1 MNVLDKYKEWQVDL
15 IKREVEK
22 NTFPYA
28 VLMENWGS
36 DFNLSTLVRNAN
48 AFGAKEVFYLKD
60 KKRWD
65 KRGAVGTY
73 HYTNVQHLSSYD
85 QIEELKKRYK
95 LVAVEN
101 GLWRSQALAS
111 YEWEPNTLLV
121 FGEEGN
127 GVTPRLMDMC
137 EDVVYIPQYGSV
149 RSLNVGTASGIIMND
164 YVSKTIYK
172 ARLNDGR
179 STERGNRRPQA
190 KTATQVS
197 SARY

>member
-1 MNVLDKYKEWQVDL
+1 MSNEIKNKGVLRTYNDVQEWISENLEANQIPKSQNSVKVSIDYLNSSDIDLSPREYQREKVASYQWKVDL

-28 VLMENWGS
+28 VLMENCGS

-85 QIEELKKRYK
+85 QIEELKNVIVK
-95 LVAVEN
+95 LSN
-101 GLWRSQALAS
+101 G
-111 YEWEPNTLLV
+111 
-121 FGEEGN
+121 
-127 GVTPRLMDMC
+127 
-137 EDVVYIPQYGSV
+137 
-149 RSLNVGTASGIIMND
+149 
-164 YVSKTIYK
+164 KTI
-172 ARLNDGR
+172 
-179 STERGNRRPQA
+179 PA
-190 KTATQVS
+190 KMGKVKLP
-197 SARY
+197 